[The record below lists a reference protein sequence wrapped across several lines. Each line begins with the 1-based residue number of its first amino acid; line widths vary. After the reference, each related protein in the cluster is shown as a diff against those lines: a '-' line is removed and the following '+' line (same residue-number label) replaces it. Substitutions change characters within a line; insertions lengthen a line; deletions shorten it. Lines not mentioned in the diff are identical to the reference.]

1 MSVTTNPVAATG
13 PGALDGFANLC
24 DTCGDVA
31 RYSLETIAVYE
42 AEQHERWHRSRK
54 SVTLGGGRSD
64 PMTVR
69 AAQQAEATEWDTV
82 QRDLRAGVY
91 GDWQTIRHGLC
102 TREARRNPDQGIST
116 SDVNHMAFGWVKS
129 GADHSDFAS

>member
-1 MSVTTNPVAATG
+1 MSVTTSPVAASG
-13 PGALDGFANLC
+13 PGALSGFANLC

-54 SVTLGGGRSD
+54 ATVRGGGWSD

-69 AAQQAEATEWDTV
+69 AANQAGE
-82 QRDLRAGVY
+82 L
-91 GDWQTIRHGLC
+91 
-102 TREARRNPDQGIST
+102 
-116 SDVNHMAFGWVKS
+116 
-129 GADHSDFAS
+129 